1 MTKMT
6 KRFVAGMLSSAFVLS
21 LGMSAFAADT
31 ATLDGSA
38 WTNDVTVTVTTEVP
52 TISVTLPTTADIT
65 INPYKMEVEIDG
77 EKYSD
82 SIISPE
88 YTITNESDCGVKITA
103 TASAT
108 AGGDAV
114 IATAALKGT
123 ESTKSIFLYIDAA
136 YGDTAYGEAYNSK
149 AVNQLAITTKA
160 TSKTIMELAAGA
172 DAATAGKYMIKGD
185 AASAP
190 ETPWAATDTA
200 TVTLSFKVD
209 PVAIAPASGT

>member
-21 LGMSAFAADT
+21 LGMSAFAAD
-31 ATLDGSA
+31 ATLDGST

-65 INPYKMEVEIDG
+65 INPYKMEVTLEDD
-77 EKYSD
+77 STSSA

-88 YTITNESDCGVKITA
+88 YTITNASDCGVKITA

-136 YGDTAYGEAYNSK
+136 YEGTAYGGAYNAK

-160 TSKTIMELAAGA
+160 ASKTIMELAAGA
-172 DAATAGKYMIKGD
+172 DTATEGTYMIKGD

>member
-1 MTKMT
+1 MTKMN

-21 LGMSAFAADT
+21 LGMSAFAADD
-31 ATLDGSA
+31 AVLDGTT

-52 TISVTLPTTADIT
+52 TIKVTLPTTADIT
-65 INPYKMEVEIDG
+65 INPYKMEVEVDG
-77 EKYSD
+77 ETYSE

-114 IATAALKGT
+114 IASSALKGT
-123 ESTKSIFLYIDAA
+123 ESTKSIFLYIDSA
-136 YGDTAYGEAYNSK
+136 YGDVAYADAYNSK
-149 AVNQLAITTKA
+149 STNQLAITSKEA
-160 TSKTIMELAAGA
+160 SKTIMELAAGA
-172 DAATAGKYMIKGD
+172 DAAQEGTYMIKGD

-190 ETPWAATDTA
+190 DEPWKATDTA

-209 PVAIAPASGT
+209 PVAAAEATT